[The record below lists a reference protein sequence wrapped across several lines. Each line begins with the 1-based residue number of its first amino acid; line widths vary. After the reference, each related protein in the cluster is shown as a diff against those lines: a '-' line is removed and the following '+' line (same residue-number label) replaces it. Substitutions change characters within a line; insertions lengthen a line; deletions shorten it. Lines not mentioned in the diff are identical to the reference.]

1 MNYDNFFANH
11 DYTPPPFNSV
21 ILQRLVFFLNMDDM
35 EGAYTYLYSIRSDLR
50 LSAALE
56 EAINS
61 DLFYTPIQKE
71 QAIQYIR
78 DRLGSPAQSRTHVGM
93 VKKQTKKMTPEQ
105 KEKMKQKKALA
116 KEKEKAR
123 KLKEK
128 EKARKLK
135 EKEKERARKEKLR
148 NKKMMLKGG
157 NGMCSLNSCM

>member
-1 MNYDNFFANH
+1 MDYDNFFAN
-11 DYTPPPFNSV
+11 YPYNPPPFNSV

-116 KEKEKAR
+116 KEKERARKLKEKEREKAR

-128 EKARKLK
+128 EKAKAQKLK
-135 EKEKERARKEKLR
+135 
-148 NKKMMLKGG
+148 KKI
-157 NGMCSLNSCM
+157 